1 MKKKVRE
8 KITQTL
14 FGGRTLAK
22 ASGLAFSV
30 AAVLPNVLAI
40 LVLLGIGAVSALV
53 GGIGDYQ
60 TQDWYLYVNYA
71 LTQFAFA
78 ITAGIF
84 LAYIGKTP
92 KAALQEQKCSWKYF
106 LVAVLLQVGLLSL
119 SELNALFLQ
128 FLQRFGYEDA
138 GISLPSMEG
147 FGFVGVLF
155 VVALLPAVFEEI
167 MFRGV
172 LLSGLRGFGKT
183 GAILVCGLLFA
194 LYHQNPA
201 QTVYQFC
208 CGAAFA
214 LVAIR
219 AGSILPTV
227 LSHFLNNA
235 FILLL
240 YKLGIETFPPVV
252 QWTVIGVSAV
262 CLIFSLGYLLFWDK
276 NEKDKTEE
284 NSAGES
290 VEARREFFTFALVG
304 IAVCTL
310 TWVLVLLGGM

>member
-1 MKKKVRE
+1 MKKDTRE

-14 FGGRTLAK
+14 FGARTPAK

-30 AAVLPNVLAI
+30 AAVLPSVLAI
-40 LVLLGIGAVSALV
+40 LVVLGIGAVDALV
-53 GGIGDYQ
+53 GGVGNYQ
-60 TQDWYLYVNYA
+60 TQDWYLYLSYT
-71 LTQFAFA
+71 LTQLAFA
-78 ITAGIF
+78 VTAGVF

-92 KAALQEQKCSWKYF
+92 KEALREQKCSWKYF
-106 LVAVLLQVGLLSL
+106 LIAVLLQVGLLSL
-119 SELNALFLQ
+119 SELNALFLE

-138 GISLPSMEG
+138 GIALPSMEG
-147 FGFVGVLF
+147 FGFFGVLF

-201 QTVYQFC
+201 QTIYQYC

-240 YKLGIETFPPVV
+240 YKLGIETFPPVI

-262 CLIFSLGYLLFWDK
+262 CLILSLGYLLFC
-276 NEKDKTEE
+276 EKEE
-284 NSAGES
+284 AKQEQTRGHGE
-290 VEARREFFTFALVG
+290 EKREFFTFASAG
-304 IAVCTL
+304 IAVCAL